1 MGFHTHRDIEKQ
13 IWTISEQSIPVNV
26 VVNDTITLKDCRLLY
41 ANDDE
46 KELHIQTVYG
56 DYPETGNVELTYVF
70 SQTPYKF
77 KSRILSQKADD
88 TQNICFLK
96 IRFPD
101 KIDKTEKRKYFRV
114 RPSKQGFVH
123 IGMEYMTVKLSEK
136 ESGNT

>member
-1 MGFHTHRDIEKQ
+1 
-13 IWTISEQSIPVNV
+13 
-26 VVNDTITLKDCRLLY
+26 LKDCSLLY

-56 DYPETGNVELTYVF
+56 DYPETGDVELTYVF
-70 SQTPYKF
+70 SQTPHKF

-88 TQNICFLK
+88 TQNICYLK

-101 KIDKTEKRKYFRV
+101 KIDKTEKRKYFRM

-123 IGMEYMTVKLSEK
+123 IDVEFSRISESAYKMIMEYTTGKMSEN
-136 ESGNT
+136 ESDRS